1 MLSQGPYRTIAVLLA
16 VKHDVSDAQG
26 LKRRRRGRLSD
37 RGWIVAA
44 AIIVGV
50 ELATATAVW
59 ALTGYSGLPSVG
71 FHVIFVSAFGFLS
84 LGVLFIV
91 GLAKLMWQR
100 ADRPTYR
107 LASAA
112 WALRW
117 RALATFAGLQI
128 LALHF
133 VAFNWAKAML
143 PLVVPFWLDKSLASF
158 DAALFGEQAWSWA
171 HAVAGPFTDPI
182 RWLYMLWL
190 PVQLIAAALVLHVRP
205 STKKTEVATAYF
217 MTWLIGGVLSY
228 PLSSAGPLFY
238 ERLGLGG
245 EFNALLFQDYLG
257 NVRQVADYLWSSHVH
272 RDVGL
277 GVGISAMPS
286 MHVAIATWIMIAA
299 HAFARPLLGASVI
312 FFAAIFFG
320 SFLLGWHYFLDA
332 PGGVACACVGWL
344 VAKRVARAS
353 SSSRPPSSL
362 VPADSKKA

>member
-1 MLSQGPYRTIAVLLA
+1 M
-16 VKHDVSDAQG
+16 
-26 LKRRRRGRLSD
+26 SD

-44 AIIVGV
+44 ALVVGL
-50 ELATATAVW
+50 ELAAATAIW
-59 ALTGYSGLPSVG
+59 ALTGYSGLPSAG
-71 FHVIFVSAFGFLS
+71 FHVAFVSAFGFLS
-84 LGVLFIV
+84 LAALFV
-91 GLAKLMWQR
+91 CAFAKLMWQG

-133 VAFNWAKAML
+133 VAFNWTKAML
-143 PLVVPFWLDKSLASF
+143 PMVVPFWLDRPLAAF
-158 DAALFGEQAWSWA
+158 DAALFGQQAWSWA
-171 HAVAGPFTDPI
+171 HAAAGPFVSPV

-190 PVQLIAAALVLHVRP
+190 PIQLIAAALVLHVRP
-205 STKKTEVATAYF
+205 STKKTEVTTAYF
-217 MTWLIGGVLSY
+217 TTWLIGGALSY

-238 ERLGLGG
+238 GRLELGD
-245 EFNALLFQDYLG
+245 EFVSLLAQEYLA
-257 NVRQVADYLWSSHVH
+257 NVRQVADYLWFSHVH